1 MFVVSGIQGPR
12 VIKESYVKLVNY
24 SDSHA
29 VHELISPKYVH
40 ASTLQDEWQNIVGS
54 QEFVKL
60 FIMYWDG
67 QVFEHYVDPYWR

>member
-40 ASTLQDEWQNIVGS
+40 ASTLQDEWQNIVG
-54 QEFVKL
+54 
-60 FIMYWDG
+60 
-67 QVFEHYVDPYWR
+67 